1 MKSLI
6 TKDFGITNAKNFED
20 MVSTESANLYVML
33 GRSINWA
40 NSSDP
45 TNLDDSVVETPYDTT
60 EYKYET
66 MRNGII
72 LKRVNASDMQLVAPR
87 VDWATGTVYV
97 AYDQTANLFVKSI
110 DTRIVNAASN
120 GVVTVGVGLANT
132 INSTTI
138 NFTSGAT
145 PALSI
150 GLIVKLGDER
160 REIIGFN
167 SSAVVVNTA
176 FSSAYTN
183 ANLFTT
189 TSSTTQ
195 YSNKF
200 YVRNTKDQ
208 VFKCLFN
215 NESAQSVNMP
225 EISLGGQ
232 LPENPYIETDDG
244 YKWKY
249 LYTIPT
255 GLKNKFFTDKY
266 MPVIK
271 DTTVLNNAVDGRI
284 DIVQILD
291 GGSFYFRGST
301 QTLYD
306 ANTTVTGDGTGASL
320 RYSIT
325 DGVITDINILNGGNN
340 YTTATI
346 TLNDPLQTQ
355 GIGTDADLRV
365 VISPQN
371 GHGSDPI
378 REIGASS
385 QMISV
390 DFDGDVGG
398 LFKVQND
405 GTDDIRQICLL
416 KDPKFASNSQ
426 YTQTSV
432 IPMYTLIFV
441 SNPTQPDGF
450 IHDSTVFVPA
460 ESSTSFEDAVFTGKV
475 VHYDAGSNILV
486 LNNTT
491 GSVSGIVAKFIYQNG
506 DLGRIAKIIT
516 VDTPDINIFSGELLY
531 LENRAKIVRSTNQTE
546 TVKLVVEF

>member
-1 MKSLI
+1 MHSLI

-20 MVSTESANLYVML
+20 MVATQSANLYVML

-60 EYKYET
+60 EYKYEA
-66 MRNGII
+66 MRNAII

-110 DTRIVNAASN
+110 DTRIVNATSS
-120 GVVTVGVGLANT
+120 GVVTVGAGLANT

-138 NFTSGAT
+138 NFASGAT
-145 PALSI
+145 PALSV
-150 GLIVKLGDER
+150 GLIVKLGEER
-160 REIIGFN
+160 REVIAFN
-167 SSAVVVNTA
+167 TNAVVVNTG
-176 FSSAYTN
+176 FSSAYTD
-183 ANLFTT
+183 ASLSATT
-189 TSSTTQ
+189 YSTTQ

-208 VFKCLFN
+208 VFKCLDN
-215 NESAQSVNMP
+215 NDGAESVNMP

-255 GLKNKFFTDKY
+255 GLKNKFFTDAY
-266 MPVIK
+266 MPVIR
-271 DTTVLNNAVDGRI
+271 DTTVLNNSTDGRI

-291 GGSFYFRGST
+291 GGTFYFRGSS

-320 RYSIT
+320 RYT
-325 DGVITDINILNGGNN
+325 VTNGVITDVNILNGGNN

-355 GIGTDADLRV
+355 GVGTDANLRV

-371 GHGSDPI
+371 GHGYDPV

-416 KDPKFASNSQ
+416 KDPKFASNSN
-426 YTQTSV
+426 YVQTSV

-441 SNPTQPDGF
+441 SNPTSGGF
-450 IHDSTVFVPA
+450 QHDSTIFVPT
-460 ESSTSFEDAVFTGKV
+460 ENSTSFEDAIFTGKV
-475 VHYDAGSNILV
+475 VHYDSGSNILV

-491 GSVSGIVAKFIYQNG
+491 GSVSGIVAKTVYQNG
-506 DLGRIAKIIT
+506 DLGRYAKIIT
-516 VDTPDINIFSGELLY
+516 VDTPDINIFSGELLFI
-531 LENRAKIVRSTNQTE
+531 ENRAKIVRSTNQTE